1 MGMVKGGYR
10 AAERVPRAGVESLS
24 DKLHAG
30 CKIKALRTKTNTYI
44 KTPVRGEE
52 PVFVVTGRKEDVALA
67 KREILSAAEHFS
79 QIRASR
85 TKNSINSTLAFG
97 QLVANQP
104 GQTTVQVR
112 VPYRVVGLVVGP
124 KGATIKRIQQQTH
137 TYIVTPS
144 RDKEPVFDVTGLPEN
159 VEAARKEIEAHIAM
173 RTGNDNNGGSM
184 NGLGLYNMDMNGI
197 DEHNGFNGY
206 SSSSAFSS
214 SGLDGPMGS
223 GSNLSSTSSQNKF
236 NSILNGGGTDSAF
249 SSLASSG
256 NSGKGIILQNI
267 LDGSNN
273 FGAND
278 SPLHMSGSGIAR
290 NVPWSN
296 GGGDSHDSG
305 IGSSPP
311 FDRNGHH
318 SLFDSIHH
326 DRLEVN
332 NGTAIWGDIN
342 KLLGN
347 LDLDGPSSNSLRGR
361 SNGGPISRN
370 ILNHHN
376 PSTNNLLNSVN
387 RFSSTVSNGDG
398 HDYLNGE
405 FTCSSNSSDMN
416 NHHMQKPFNLNV
428 GSRSSLD
435 LGSLGRPSASIDS
448 SSNNT
453 AKNSMLLLSS
463 GEVSPPMSLPY
474 SSSNGSSNGHAHL
487 QHRSSVSSEP
497 SGILF
502 HDQELNNLT
511 DGICNEVGL
520 ASSTSSKAL
529 GHGAYDGS
537 LVGPRS
543 SSSSNLFSRDDQVI
557 AGSRLSPSNGPAPTA
572 TKEDDFLSFANK

>member
-1 MGMVKGGYR
+1 M
-10 AAERVPRAGVESLS
+10 
-24 DKLHAG
+24 
-30 CKIKALRTKTNTYI
+30 
-44 KTPVRGEE
+44 
-52 PVFVVTGRKEDVALA
+52 ALA

-173 RTGNDNNGGSM
+173 RTGNDNTGGSM
-184 NGLGLYNMDMNGI
+184 NGLGLYNMDMNGM
-197 DEHNGFNGY
+197 DDHNGFNGY

-214 SGLDGPMGS
+214 SGLDGPLGS
-223 GSNLSSTSSQNKF
+223 GNNLSSTSSQNKF

-278 SPLHMSGSGIAR
+278 SSLHLSGNGIAR

-326 DRLEVN
+326 DRLEAS

-361 SNGGPISRN
+361 NNGGPISRN

-376 PSTNNLLNSVN
+376 PLTSNLLNTVN
-387 RFSSTVSNGDG
+387 RFPSTGSNNGDG
-398 HDYLNGE
+398 QDFLNGE

-463 GEVSPPMSLPY
+463 GEVSPPLSLPY

-487 QHRSSVSSEP
+487 QHRASVSSEP

-520 ASSTSSKAL
+520 PSSTSSKAF
-529 GHGAYDGS
+529 GHGAFDGG
-537 LVGPRS
+537 LMGPRS

-557 AGSRLSPSNGPAPTA
+557 VGSRLSPSNGQAPTA
-572 TKEDDFLSFANK
+572 TKDDDFLSFANKWRWSLQFTADTVALVLCGKCYAESVNFQLQIVHYCYY